1 MVAHVGSQQQAIPHV
16 RPAAPGRRT
25 LAAYH
30 PAMPGRP
37 VLAIDIG
44 NSNLTATLVRDGAPG
59 EVRRA
64 LLARETL
71 DADQVR
77 RIVAGQP
84 LDELSA
90 SSESSAPTA
99 REARP
104 KERPSTA
111 IVPPI
116 PPRPLTQE

>member
-44 NSNLTATLVRDGAPG
+44 NSNLTATLVGDGAPG

-64 LLARETL
+64 VTER
-71 DADQVR
+71 DAAPERVAT
-77 RIVAGQP
+77 IVAG
-84 LDELSA
+84 LAEELEIGRA
-90 SSESSAPTA
+90 H
-99 REARP
+99 
-104 KERPSTA
+104 
-111 IVPPI
+111 V
-116 PPRPLTQE
+116 

>member
-1 MVAHVGSQQQAIPHV
+1 MEYKV
-16 RPAAPGRRT
+16 RLIEMA
-25 LAAYH
+25 
-30 PAMPGRP
+30 
-37 VLAIDIG
+37 D
-44 NSNLTATLVRDGAPG
+44 
-59 EVRRA
+59 A
-64 LLARETL
+64 LLAHETL

-84 LDELSA
+84 LGEPSA
-90 SSESSAPTA
+90 SSESSSSTA

-104 KERPSTA
+104 KERPATA